1 MKKTLFLGAALMAL
15 ALPGLP
21 LMAQILSAPP
31 ANRMQQ
37 VEMDPSSR
45 VGRFAVVE
53 GLVTARSDAGADAV
67 PVGLNWPVTAGLVI
81 RTGRESRTEIQL
93 GSTVFQLNGATELV
107 VERLNDA
114 QMHLRLNFG
123 SIGLQVTRPEQAGE
137 LFIRTPQGSLQV
149 TQATRL
155 RLDTE
160 LIPDTTAVSVFTG
173 AVQFDA
179 LGSNFQVR
187 PGKRLEIAQETM
199 RSLPV
204 RMDSFDHWAE
214 SRAQF
219 LQSQAGSMAA
229 RYVSPEMS
237 GVEELDRYGDWRV
250 TEEAGPVWIPRAVGA
265 DWVPYRDGRWTWIAP
280 WGWTWIDNAPWGY
293 APSHYGRWMMV
304 GSRWAWAPGRVVARP
319 VWAPAVVG
327 WAGGGHTN
335 VSISVGTGPQVGW
348 FPLGPGEAYVPHYRV
363 SARHIEQLNESHFGQ
378 RRPGETQVYVAP
390 SAYRFASK
398 GITLLPQNEF
408 NAGSRNVIIHER
420 VMPAREP
427 MSVREQQL
435 REQQLREQ
443 QTRMP
448 VAAEPRLND
457 TQRWQ
462 RGADRYGERNSERNS
477 ERAAERNDSAQS
489 HSRQSAPLMPGQ
501 NFQPSSTIQI
511 SPPSTMQ
518 APIQQPAVQAS
529 PQPSMQGPVQQPTQR
544 APQPTFQPPAQSAV
558 QASPQPSMQGPVQQP
573 TQRVERERNDK
584 KENRSD
590 RRKDGERER

>member
-1 MKKTLFLGAALMAL
+1 MKKTLFLSAALMTL

-21 LMAQILSAPP
+21 VMAQILTAPP

-37 VEMDPSSR
+37 VEIDPSSR
-45 VGRFAVVE
+45 VGRFALVE
-53 GLVTARSDAGADAV
+53 GLVTARSDAGAEAV
-67 PVGLNWPVTAGLVI
+67 SVGLNWPVTAGLVI

-123 SIGLQVTRPEQAGE
+123 SIGLLVTRPEQAGE

-293 APSHYGRWMMV
+293 APSHYGRWMQL
-304 GSRWAWAPGRVVARP
+304 GGRWAWAPGRVVARP

-327 WAGGGHTN
+327 WAGSAQTSM
-335 VSISVGTGPQVGW
+335 SISVGTGPQVGW

-363 SARHIEQLNESHFGQ
+363 SARYVEQLNESHFWH

-408 NAGSRNVIIHER
+408 NAGSRHVIIQER
-420 VMPAREP
+420 GVPVRETLPARE
-427 MSVREQQL
+427 QQT
-435 REQQLREQ
+435 LREQ

-448 VAAEPRLND
+448 VAADPRLND

-462 RGADRYGERNSERNS
+462 RGADRYGDRNPERNF
-477 ERAAERNDSAQS
+477 ERAAERNDSTQS
-489 HSRQSAPLMPGQ
+489 HSRQPAPLMPGQ

-518 APIQQPAVQAS
+518 APIQP
-529 PQPSMQGPVQQPTQR
+529 PTQR

-573 TQRVERERNDK
+573 TRRVERERNDK
-584 KENRSD
+584 KENRSE